1 MERKVLIIHH
11 NDMDGKFSGALIY
24 NYEKNKKNADW
35 IKCIEVDYTM
45 NLVNIIDED
54 ILALEGLIVYF
65 VDYSFSKKENTDIIL
80 SILDNNGRV
89 VWIDHHVS
97 SKNVLASLPDE
108 ICNDNRFK
116 VIIDTK
122 YCATVLCYE
131 YTSTIKN
138 DKAFL
143 NLVDS
148 WDCWKHTVPDDRFFN
163 EGFRSMHYL
172 VEELGDIVG
181 DILKNKD
188 AEDRFINKMIDAG
201 KEICTYIDT
210 NNMELLSRYGFE
222 FNINYFGNIYK
233 CLALFQYGNSMVF
246 GDKINDYDIVS
257 LIRFNGSQF
266 VYSLYSNKDNI
277 DCSKIAT
284 TLGTFSKLGGGGHKG
299 AAGFQTYENIMYEN
313 CVIHVYKSLFSK
325 KIKIKIMK

>member
-54 ILALEGLIVYF
+54 ILTLEGLVVYF

-163 EGFRSMHYL
+163 EGFRSMHYF

-188 AEDRFINKMIDAG
+188 AEDRFINKMIDEYVKSRPNCIAFASLG
-201 KEICTYIDT
+201 SLRYLSALKHVDIILGNSSSGLLEAPSMGVATINIGPRQDGRLKAPSIIDIKPIKAQI
-210 NNMELLSRYGFE
+210 LKA
-222 FNINYFGNIYK
+222 IK
-233 CLALFQYGNSMVF
+233 LAYSPKFQKIVQKKQNPYGNSKPSKTIV
-246 GDKINDYDIVS
+246 KVLKNINLKDITVK
-257 LIRFNGSQF
+257 RF
-266 VYSLYSNKDNI
+266 KD
-277 DCSKIAT
+277 
-284 TLGTFSKLGGGGHKG
+284 L
-299 AAGFQTYENIMYEN
+299 
-313 CVIHVYKSLFSK
+313 V
-325 KIKIKIMK
+325 